1 MAEGLPPSAPVAQGP
16 ATSQTPVRPRRQ
28 STILGGLLVLIGAIL
43 LIGQFVRVDIG
54 HYGWPFFVI
63 APGVLLI
70 VVALTARGAVSEG
83 LAIAGSIIAVTGLI
97 LLYQNSTDH
106 FESWAY
112 AWALLFPGA
121 IGVGMILYGLTAGR
135 PGNVRAGT
143 RLVGIAIVLFL
154 LGAAFFEAVIGI
166 GGYQLDRTAGLA
178 VGALIV
184 VLGALMLILNLTSG
198 RRDLR

>member
-1 MAEGLPPSAPVAQGP
+1 MAEGLPPSAPVAQAP
-16 ATSQTPVRPRRQ
+16 ATSQTAVRPRRQ
-28 STILGGLLVLIGAIL
+28 STVLGGLLVLIGAIL
-43 LIGQFVRVDIG
+43 LIGQFVRIDIG

-70 VVALTARGAVSEG
+70 VVGLTARGAVSEG
-83 LAIAGSIIAVTGLI
+83 LAITGSIIALSGLI

-112 AWALLFPGA
+112 AWALVFPGA

-135 PGNVRAGT
+135 PGNLRSGT
-143 RLVGIAIVLFL
+143 RLVGIAGVLFL
-154 LGAAFFEAVIGI
+154 LGAAFFEGVIGI
-166 GGYQLDRTAGLA
+166 GGYQFNQTAGMT

-198 RRDLR
+198 RRDSR